1 MLSHIPLL
9 SLMIWTPLVG
19 AVITLFIGR
28 DGHDNRA
35 RWAALITALIGI
47 IYCIPAYIGFN
58 NQDFHMQ
65 FQELHPWI
73 SVYGINYALGVDGI
87 SLPLIFLTSLTTLL
101 VVLAGWQTITFRI
114 GQYMASFL
122 VMSSMVIGV
131 FASLDSVLFYIFW
144 EGMLIPMYLN
154 IGIWGSENRSYAS
167 IKFFLYTFFGS
178 ALLLVVILYLRI
190 HANSF
195 AITDFYP
202 LKMSMHAQII
212 VFLGFL
218 LAFAVKVP
226 MWPVHTWLP
235 DAHTEAPAGGSVV
248 LAALM
253 LKLGGYG
260 FLRFSLPI
268 VPDACH
274 MLDKWMIVLSLVAI
288 VYIGLVA
295 IAQVDMKKLIAYSS
309 VAHMGFVTLGSFM
322 IYSIVQA
329 TGDVSEAYMSLEGA
343 MVQMIAH
350 AFGSGAMFLGVGV
363 LYHRLH
369 SRLIKD
375 FGGVANT
382 MPVFAT
388 LFMIFAMSNVGL
400 PGTAGFVG
408 EFMVIL
414 SAFQASFWVAFFA
427 AMTLI
432 LGASYT
438 LWMYKRVFFGS
449 VTSAGVDSLTD
460 INMMERLY
468 LMILAA
474 GVLFLGIYPM
484 PLLNM
489 LHATTGHLLQLSLVS
504 KL

>member
-1 MLSHIPLL
+1 
-9 SLMIWTPLVG
+9 MIWTPLLG
-19 AVITLFIGR
+19 AIITLFVGKK
-28 DGHDNRA
+28 GHDDRA

-58 NQDFHMQ
+58 NADYHMQ
-65 FQELHPWI
+65 FQEHLPWI
-73 SVYGINYALGVDGI
+73 TDYGIYYALGVDGI
-87 SLPLIFLTSLTTLL
+87 SLPLIFLTSITTLV
-101 VVLAGWQTITFRI
+101 VVLAGWQTITFRV

-131 FASLDSVLFYIFW
+131 FASLDSILFYFFW

-167 IKFFLYTFFGS
+167 MKFFLYTFFGS
-178 ALLLVVILYLRI
+178 VLLLVVILYLRI
-190 HANSF
+190 QANSF
-195 AITDFYP
+195 AISDFYP
-202 LKMSMHAQII
+202 LKLGINAQIM

-268 VPDACH
+268 VPDACR
-274 MLDKWMIVLSLVAI
+274 MLDTMMIVLSLIAI

-295 IAQVDMKKLIAYSS
+295 IAQLDMKKLIAYSS
-309 VAHMGFVTLGSFM
+309 IAHMGFVTLGSFM
-322 IYSIVQA
+322 IFKIVQA
-329 TGDVSEAYMSLEGA
+329 TGDVNEAYMSLEGA
-343 MVQMIAH
+343 MVQMISH
-350 AFGSGAMFLGVGV
+350 AFGSGAMFLGVGI

-375 FGGVANT
+375 FGGVAT
-382 MPVFAT
+382 SMPIFAT

-414 SAFQASFWVAFFA
+414 SAFKASFWVAFFA

-438 LWMYKRVFFGS
+438 LWMYKRVFFGAP
-449 VTSAGVDSLTD
+449 VNPKIENLTD
-460 INMMERLY
+460 INGMEKLY

-474 GVLFLGIYPM
+474 GVLLIGIYPL

-489 LHATTGHLLQLSLVS
+489 LHATVGHLLQISLVS
-504 KL
+504 KLT